1 MTSTGPYKTALV
13 TRTPANDL
21 RQAPPRVRHRSA
33 LANQIALN
41 EVTWG
46 QLVELGVTPAT
57 KLEIDFT
64 FVAPGMAEALAL
76 REKLA
81 EHTDYT
87 LSLGNGAGST
97 STVTG
102 TTRPTSLTLETL
114 DAWVDAMITMGLAED
129 CDFAGWGTEAP

>member
-1 MTSTGPYKTALV
+1 M
-13 TRTPANDL
+13 
-21 RQAPPRVRHRSA
+21 
-33 LANQIALN
+33 
-41 EVTWG
+41 
-46 QLVELGVTPAT
+46 ELGVTPAT

-87 LSLGNGAGST
+87 LSIGHGAGST

-102 TTRPTSLTLETL
+102 TTQPTGLTLEAL
-114 DAWVDAMITMGLAED
+114 DAWVDAMITMGLSED
-129 CDFAGWGTEAP
+129 CEFAGWGTEAP